1 MNVQVWLCHLAVCR
15 SLVAAALLLVTAT
28 TPALGVEEQG
38 LAKRYFAEF
47 VPFVQNEI
55 KSTFNGRDGV
65 PIAYRMFRHAGAKGG
80 IVLVHGYGESTLK
93 NAELIHDLIRAGYN
107 VYSFDLRGM
116 GESGRMLANPQIGHV
131 ASFDDYVE
139 DLKTFVGTI
148 VKPVETLDLFLIGH
162 STGGLA
168 SALLLEQHDN
178 LFKAVAWSAPLFR
191 VQSRAIPYWLAYSS
205 IWAAVKLGY
214 GERYVPF
221 FGDYDAKDD
230 QPEKSHVTHSLIRA
244 QNASLLYKQMPQL
257 RIAGTSNSWVYNAAN
272 FGAAAVAAAAKI
284 QTPILLIQAG
294 ADVVVSNEA
303 QRAFCEK
310 APHCHLV
317 LAAEA
322 KHEVLN
328 EVDPIR
334 DTALKQMLDFFASN
348 ATVHSKAN
356 ARDY

>member
-1 MNVQVWLCHLAVCR
+1 LKIQAWLRRLAIYDG
-15 SLVAAALLLVTAT
+15 LAAAALLLVLNA
-28 TPALGVEEQG
+28 TPALGVDEQS
-38 LAKRYFAEF
+38 LAKRYLTEL
-47 VPFVQNEI
+47 VPFVQKEI
-55 KSTFNGRDGV
+55 KSTFSGKDGV
-65 PIAYRMFRHAGAKGG
+65 PIAYRMFRHSGAKGG
-80 IVLVHGYGESTLK
+80 IVLVHGYNESTLK
-93 NAELIHDLIRAGYN
+93 NAELIHDLIAAGYN

-131 ASFDDYVE
+131 ASFDDYAE

-148 VKPVETLDLFLIGH
+148 VKPVETGDLFLIGH

-168 SALLLEQHDN
+168 SALLLEQHDH
-178 LFKAVAWSAPLFR
+178 LFNAVAWSAPLFR
-191 VQSRAIPYWLAYSS
+191 VQSRGIPYWLAFSS

-214 GERYVPF
+214 GEHYVLF
-221 FGDYDAKDD
+221 FGDYDAKNDH
-230 QPEKSHVTHSLIRA
+230 PEKSDVTHSLVRA

-272 FGAAAVAAAAKI
+272 FGVAAIAAAAKV

-303 QRAFCEK
+303 QQAFCEK
-310 APHCHLV
+310 APHCRLII
-317 LAAEA
+317 AAEA

-334 DTALKQMLDFFASN
+334 DAALKQILDFFASHT
-348 ATVHSKAN
+348 APHSMP
-356 ARDY
+356 